1 VPEAAPGAPLG
12 ADAADGTPGQDAHQ
26 SERSAARASAAVATR
41 PLTAGDLP
49 ACADVFYAALD
60 DLSERR
66 HEAPWPRNEASLLRL
81 YERLLSSHP
90 AGGAIA
96 HLDGRAVGFGI
107 AVEREL
113 TWFLGFLFVTPDLQ
127 ARGVGRRLLERILP
141 AVGAEAWLAGGGV
154 LATCAE
160 AIQAVSTGLYASLAM
175 RPRDP
180 IYQLVGTLRTDALR
194 RLPPSVEG
202 LPFERLESTEGPAA
216 LAETLAPLDLAA
228 VGHRRPVDHRD
239 DRAEGRQGVL
249 FRDRGDGRAL
259 GYGYVQPSGRLG
271 PAFVTD
277 ADLLEGVVSE
287 LVGRVQP
294 PGAWQL
300 VVPGASAAMAALLR
314 AGLRFDD
321 APIVHC
327 ASAPCL
333 AVEAYLLR
341 SFALP

>member
-1 VPEAAPGAPLG
+1 M
-12 ADAADGTPGQDAHQ
+12 ADAAQGAPVGAADGAAM
-26 SERSAARASAAVATR
+26 ERRDPPHVSASRTSAEAVTR

-49 ACADVFYAALD
+49 ACAEVFYAALD

-66 HEAPWPRNEASLLRL
+66 REAPWPRNEASLLRL

-90 AGGAIA
+90 AGGAITE
-96 HLDGRAVGFGI
+96 LGGRTVGFGI

-113 TWFLGFLFVTPDLQ
+113 TWFLGFLFVAPDLQ
-127 ARGVGRRLLERILP
+127 ARGIGRRVLERILP
-141 AVGAEAWLAGGGV
+141 AVGAESWLAQGGV

-160 AIQAVSTGLYASLAM
+160 AVQPVSTGLYASLGM

-180 IYQLVGTLRTDALR
+180 IYQLVGSLRVEALR
-194 RLPPSVEG
+194 RLPPSIES
-202 LPFERLESTEGPAA
+202 LPFERQEAIGGPAS

-228 VGHRRPVDHRD
+228 VGHRRPIDHRD

-249 FRDRGDGRAL
+249 FRDRGDGRAV

-277 ADLLEGVVSE
+277 PELLEGVIAD
-287 LVGRVQP
+287 LAGRVQP

>member
-1 VPEAAPGAPLG
+1 VPEAIGGAVSG
-12 ADAADGTPGQDAHQ
+12 
-26 SERSAARASAAVATR
+26 SVEVATR
-41 PLTAGDLP
+41 SLTVGDLP
-49 ACADVFYAALD
+49 ACAEVFYAALD
-60 DLSERR
+60 DLSVRR
-66 HEAPWPRNEASLLRL
+66 HEAPWPRNVASLLRL

-96 HLDGRAVGFGI
+96 ELDDRAVGFGI
-107 AVEREL
+107 AVERER
-113 TWFLGFLFVTPDLQ
+113 TWFLGFLFVAPDLQ
-127 ARGVGRRLLERILP
+127 ARGIGRRLLERILP
-141 AVGAEAWLAGGGV
+141 SAGVRGWLAGGGV

-160 AIQAVSTGLYASLAM
+160 AVQPVSTGLYASLAM

-180 IYQLVGTLRTDALR
+180 IYQLVGTLRPDVLR
-194 RLPPSVEG
+194 GLPPSVEG
-202 LPFERLESTEGPAA
+202 VAFEHVEASAGPAS
-216 LAETLAPLDLAA
+216 LAEALTPLDLAA
-228 VGHRRPVDHRD
+228 VGHRRPIDHRD

-249 FRDRGDGRAL
+249 FRDRGDRRAV

-271 PAFVTD
+271 PAFVTEPE
-277 ADLLEGVVSE
+277 LLEGVVSD
-287 LVGRVQP
+287 LIRRVRP
-294 PGAWQL
+294 AGDWQL

-321 APIVHC
+321 PPVVHC